1 MNNQIAPICLFV
13 YNRRSQA
20 LKTLEALQNNYLA
33 SQSDLFIFSD
43 GPKNPGGADKIA
55 ELREEIKKADGFLS
69 VTISEAQKNM
79 GLSKSII
86 AGVSSVLDK
95 YGKVIVLEDDLI
107 TSPNFLDFMNQA
119 LDFYAENP
127 AIFSISGY
135 TLDLPGL
142 KNYAKDFY
150 TGYRASSWGW
160 GTWADR
166 WDKVDWEVNDYDRFK
181 KDFLKQYRFMRG
193 GSDMPGMLRDQM
205 KGKIDSWAIRWCYD
219 QFNKDM
225 LTIFPSTSKIV
236 NIGFGPDA
244 THTRKTTR
252 FYTNPDKTQKRVFD
266 FHNTIDP
273 EKKLVRQFREKFSI
287 LNRLKDKFI

>member
-1 MNNQIAPICLFV
+1 MENLAPICLFV
-13 YNRRSQA
+13 YNRKSQA

-69 VTISEAQKNM
+69 VTISEAPKNM

-86 AGVSSVLDK
+86 AGVSSVLKK

-119 LDFYAENP
+119 LEFYENNP
-127 AIFSISGY
+127 KIFSVSGY

-142 KNYAKDFY
+142 KNNSRDFY
-150 TGYRASSWGW
+150 TGFRASSWGW

-166 WDKVDWEVNDYDRFK
+166 WDKVDWEVTGYDRFK
-181 KDFLKQYRFMRG
+181 KDFLQQYRFMRG

-225 LTIFPSTSKIV
+225 LTIFPTTSKLI

-244 THTRKTTR
+244 THTKKTAR
-252 FYTNPDKTQKRVFD
+252 FFTTLDTNQKREFAFD
-266 FHNTIDP
+266 NDIEA
-273 EKKLVRQFREKFSI
+273 EKKLISQFRNKFSI